1 MQLKSQVKAEGVQ
14 HTGSKLST
22 LMNELTWPCKTPE
35 LPDGTCYFWQGKR
48 A

>member
-14 HTGSKLST
+14 HTGSELT
-22 LMNELTWPCKTPE
+22 MLMNELTWPCKTPE
-35 LPDGTCYFWQGKR
+35 VPDGTCYFWQGKW